1 MENQTLIVRE
11 GKYLSKQ
18 VIRAEIYSTFIND
31 KQGAVHETHKAGR
44 PSEDKFSRQQIRC
57 LLISK
62 NRNG

>member
-18 VIRAEIYSTFIND
+18 VKQAEIYSPFIND

-44 PSEDKFSRQQIRC
+44 LSEDKFQPTT
-57 LLISK
+57 
-62 NRNG
+62 N